1 MTKLCSHGETSNNE
15 KTKLYIQGK
24 DRKIHSKDNHGI
36 LQVVKIMYENRLK
49 SSRISAII
57 NLHSPRS
64 FEMGCEAGKTAS
76 AFLTDGRS

>member
-1 MTKLCSHGETSNNE
+1 MARPAIMKRQNYTFKA
-15 KTKLYIQGK
+15 KIGK
-24 DRKIHSKDNHGI
+24 STARIIHSKNNHGI
-36 LQVVKIMYENRLK
+36 LQVVKIMYENHLK

-57 NLHSPRS
+57 NFHSPRS